1 MNDQRN
7 RYLVIS
13 ETILVVELNRLD
25 CVEDCQVIAQPLGA
39 HVAVLEDPLDRV
51 LLVAGGLG
59 ILEPAG
65 VPLANTDDQLVVFLE
80 SAKFVGGCDDLDL
93 APAVVVVEA
102 AGDEG
107 TAADKVVVAVDEDAR
122 PGELAG
128 AGLGVRQ
135 AGGRP
140 VAPGAALPASA
151 LPRTGQAALLVPRL
165 LPWSGGLPAGR
176 PAEGA
181 EVQLVGVV
189 AADTVAGRAGFGRLR
204 VSGAGK
210 VGDPVANV
218 LRGCLVGQARVD
230 QALPNQVLVLTAERR
245 RACGPARHA
254 TALAVAPAGRAPAGL
269 ELAGGLGGGGGG

>member
-13 ETILVVELNRLD
+13 ETILVVELDRPD
-25 CVEDCQVIAQPLGA
+25 CVEDGQVIAQPLGA

-51 LLVAGGLG
+51 FLVAGGLG

-65 VPLANTDDQLVVFLE
+65 VPLADTDDQLVVFLE

-135 AGGRP
+135 ARGRP
-140 VAPGAALPASA
+140 VAPCAALPPSA
-151 LPRTGQAALLVPRL
+151 LSR
-165 LPWSGGLPAGR
+165 
-176 PAEGA
+176 
-181 EVQLVGVV
+181 
-189 AADTVAGRAGFGRLR
+189 
-204 VSGAGK
+204 
-210 VGDPVANV
+210 
-218 LRGCLVGQARVD
+218 
-230 QALPNQVLVLTAERR
+230 
-245 RACGPARHA
+245 
-254 TALAVAPAGRAPAGL
+254 
-269 ELAGGLGGGGGG
+269 